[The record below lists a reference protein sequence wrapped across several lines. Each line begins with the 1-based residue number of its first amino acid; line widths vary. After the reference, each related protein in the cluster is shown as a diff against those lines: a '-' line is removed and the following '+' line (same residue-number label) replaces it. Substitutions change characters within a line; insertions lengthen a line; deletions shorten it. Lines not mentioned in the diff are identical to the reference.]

1 MSWSKLLN
9 LKEERMR
16 KVGVILTLTLI
27 IGALIVGCAQAINI
41 KMIMWT
47 YGVETVQDNIS
58 KFEKLN
64 PGIKVEVEDIS
75 WYVYPETLTSRF
87 VTGTAG
93 DVIYC
98 NDQWLQAWADAGW
111 LRSLTEYL
119 PKLERYKDDMKP
131 YVLDGLTYKGKLY
144 GLPYYADTYN
154 AGLSGVPQTW
164 EDVKEMC
171 IKLKNAG
178 IQKYPFIMEFH
189 KDEHS
194 MVEIFYAMT
203 YSNEPDSLFDEE
215 LNPIFDRR
223 GSAAEQALDWLNKA
237 LNEWKIMDPASLVHK
252 EIDVIK
258 SMQAGKGVFTII
270 EKYTLAELQHPGSS
284 PYAGKFKLMLM
295 PGKSHYTVGGAKFYA
310 LAEQAVKR
318 GDEAVSAAGKLIEY
332 LGGKTNGEYAVAK
345 RWTLEKGLG
354 FGYKSLYEDPAII
367 ASLEKW
373 SNVGVEKKQEG
384 KYSMAKEGMTPW
396 FMEWAEALR
405 SEMHYMLGRKKTPL
419 EMLKTLAGEWNK
431 LKKEAK

>member
-1 MSWSKLLN
+1 MKKIAVIVAMSLMAAVLMMGS
-9 LKEERMR
+9 
-16 KVGVILTLTLI
+16 
-27 IGALIVGCAQAINI
+27 AQAVTI

-47 YGVETVQDNIS
+47 YGVETVQDNIA

-64 PGIKVEVEDIS
+64 PGIKVEAEDIS
-75 WYVYPETLTSRF
+75 WYVYPETLTTRF
-87 VTGTAG
+87 VTGTAPE
-93 DVIYC
+93 VIYC

-111 LRSLTEYL
+111 LRSLTEHL
-119 PKLERYKDDMKP
+119 PGLEKYRDDMKP
-131 YVLDGLTYKGKLY
+131 YVLDGLSYKGKIY
-144 GLPYYADTYN
+144 GLPYYADTYVLFAN
-154 AGLSGVPQTW
+154 GKFLEDAGLSGTPETW
-164 EDVKEMC
+164 EDVNEMC
-171 IKLKNAG
+171 QKLKAAG
-178 IQKYPFIMEFH
+178 IQKYPLIMEFH

-203 YSNEPDSLFDEE
+203 YSNEPGSLFDEK
-215 LNPIFDRR
+215 LNPIFDHE
-223 GSAAEQALDWLNKA
+223 GSAADQALDWLNKA
-237 LNEWKIMDPASLVHK
+237 LNEWKIMDPAYLVHK

-258 SMQAGKGVFTII
+258 SMQAGKGTFTLM

-295 PGKSHYTVGGAKFYA
+295 PGKSHYTVGGGKFYA
-310 LAEQAVKR
+310 LTEQAVKT
-318 GDEAVSAAGKLIEY
+318 GDEAVNAAGKLIEY
-332 LGGKTNGEYAVAK
+332 FGGKADGEYVVAK

-373 SNVGVEKKQEG
+373 SDVRVEKEQEG

-396 FMEWAEALR
+396 FMEWAESLR
-405 SEMHYMLGRKKTPL
+405 SEMHYMLGEKVTPL
-419 EMLKTLAGEWNK
+419 EMVKTLAGGWSK